1 MTHFRPEGKSRLCR
15 DSFLYKGQG
24 RSKGSEQHTMR
35 TYTHGV
41 IGYLLYAKRPRHEQ
55 RLAVIGGILP
65 DIFLALG
72 FVAHYGA
79 IVTQAPLVEALHRL
93 LHHSTLHTV
102 TVAMHSFVIVGPC
115 LALSA
120 VLYKPALPFF
130 VGMLAHGIVDLLTH
144 RQWAYNH
151 FFPLP
156 LAPIRSIV
164 SYTDVG
170 FTVVEH
176 ALLLLFV
183 VWWMLKRRRMQP
195 GVNLKHQGLS

>member
-1 MTHFRPEGKSRLCR
+1 
-15 DSFLYKGQG
+15 
-24 RSKGSEQHTMR
+24 MR

-55 RLAVIGGILP
+55 RLAILGSILP
-65 DIFLALG
+65 DVFLALG

-79 IVTQAPLVEALHRL
+79 IVTQSPLVEALHRL
-93 LHHSTLHTV
+93 LHHSALHTV
-102 TVAMHSFVIVGPC
+102 TVAMHSFVVVGPL

-120 VLYKPALPFF
+120 VLYTPAPPFF

-151 FFPLP
+151 LFPLP
-156 LAPIRSIV
+156 FAPIRSIV

-170 FTVVEH
+170 FTLVEH

-183 VWWMLKRRRMQP
+183 GWWLLKRRT
-195 GVNLKHQGLS
+195 VHV

>member
-1 MTHFRPEGKSRLCR
+1 MTHFRHEGKRGVCR
-15 DSFLYKGQG
+15 GGFSYKGQG
-24 RSKGSEQHTMR
+24 RSKGSEYETMR

-55 RLAVIGGILP
+55 RLAILCSILP

-72 FVAHYGA
+72 FVPHYLEH
-79 IVTQAPLVEALHRL
+79 VTQSPLVAEIHTL

-102 TVAMHSFVIVGPC
+102 TVAMHSFVMVGLC

-120 VLYKPALPFF
+120 VLYKLAMPFF

-151 FFPLP
+151 LFPLP
-156 LAPIRSIV
+156 FAPIRGIV

-170 FTVVEH
+170 FTIVEH
-176 ALLLLFV
+176 ALLLLVV
-183 VWWMLKRRRMQP
+183 VWGVLKRRRVHL
-195 GVNLKHQGLS
+195 GADG

>member
-1 MTHFRPEGKSRLCR
+1 
-15 DSFLYKGQG
+15 
-24 RSKGSEQHTMR
+24 MR

-41 IGYLLYAKRPRHEQ
+41 IGYLLYAQHPRHEQ

-65 DIFLALG
+65 DVFLALG

-79 IVTQAPLVEALHRL
+79 IVTQSPLVEALHTL
-93 LHHSTLHTV
+93 LHHSVLHTV
-102 TVAMHSFVIVGPC
+102 TIALHSFVIVGPL

-120 VLYKPALPFF
+120 VLYQPALPFF
-130 VGMLAHGIVDLLTH
+130 VGMLAHGIVDFLTH

-151 FFPLP
+151 FFPIP
-156 LAPIRSIV
+156 LAPRAGLF
-164 SYTDVG
+164 SYTDVR

-183 VWWMLKRRRMQP
+183 VWWVLKRKDRP
-195 GVNLKHQGLS
+195 CTTSP

>member
-1 MTHFRPEGKSRLCR
+1 
-15 DSFLYKGQG
+15 
-24 RSKGSEQHTMR
+24 MR

-55 RLAVIGGILP
+55 RLAVIGGIVP
-65 DIFLALG
+65 DVFLALG
-72 FVAHYGA
+72 FVPHYLEH
-79 IVTQAPLVEALHRL
+79 VTQSPLVADIHTL

-120 VLYKPALPFF
+120 VRYKPVLPFF
-130 VGMLAHGIVDLLTH
+130 VGMLAHGIVDFLTH

-151 FFPLP
+151 FFPLQ

-170 FTVVEH
+170 FTIVEH
-176 ALLLLFV
+176 VLLLLFV
-183 VWWMLKRRRMQP
+183 VGWVLKRRRAQLRANLKQP
-195 GVNLKHQGLS
+195 GLS

>member
-1 MTHFRPEGKSRLCR
+1 
-15 DSFLYKGQG
+15 
-24 RSKGSEQHTMR
+24 MR

-55 RLAVIGGILP
+55 RLAIMGSILP
-65 DIFLALG
+65 DVFLALG
-72 FVAHYGA
+72 FGAHYGA
-79 IVTQAPLVEALHRL
+79 IVTQSPLVEALHRL
-93 LHHSTLHTV
+93 LHHSALHTV

-120 VLYKPALPFF
+120 VLYKPAMPFF

-151 FFPLP
+151 LFPLP
-156 LAPIRSIV
+156 FAPIRGIV

-183 VWWMLKRRRMQP
+183 VWWVLKRRRGHP
-195 GVNLKHQGLS
+195 GVNWKHQALS

>member
-1 MTHFRPEGKSRLCR
+1 
-15 DSFLYKGQG
+15 
-24 RSKGSEQHTMR
+24 MR

-41 IGYLLYAKRPRHEQ
+41 IGYLLYAKRSWQEQ

-65 DIFLALG
+65 DVFLALG
-72 FVAHYGA
+72 FVAHSLENLTHSA
-79 IVTQAPLVEALHRL
+79 MAAEFHAL
-93 LHHSTLHTV
+93 LHHSVLHTV

-151 FFPLP
+151 FFPIP
-156 LAPIRSIV
+156 LAPIGGVV

-176 ALLLLFV
+176 VLLLLFV
-183 VWWMLKRRRMQP
+183 GWWVRKRRRMQP
-195 GVNLKHQGLS
+195 GTHLQQQGLS

>member
-1 MTHFRPEGKSRLCR
+1 
-15 DSFLYKGQG
+15 
-24 RSKGSEQHTMR
+24 MR

-41 IGYLLYAKRPRHEQ
+41 IGYLLYAKRSRHEQ
-55 RLAVIGGILP
+55 RLAIVGGILP
-65 DIFLALG
+65 DVFLALG

-79 IVTQAPLVEALHRL
+79 IVTQSPRVEVLHTL

-120 VLYKPALPFF
+120 VLYKPVMPLS
-130 VGMLAHGIVDLLTH
+130 VGALAHSIVDFLTH

-151 FFPLP
+151 LFPLP
-156 LAPIRSIV
+156 FAPIRGIV

-170 FTVVEH
+170 FTIVEH
-176 ALLLLFV
+176 ALLLLFTG
-183 VWWMLKRRRMQP
+183 WWLLKRRRSHP
-195 GVNLKHQGLS
+195 GAHWKHLGLS